1 MAKKNYSDPF
11 ARHDNETEALS
22 NALYGKVNV
31 PDTGRPTWRDGILNV
46 GAFRCTSTGISL
58 PEGVQPSD
66 RDMRTLGDTLRYM
79 QGSLQWLIGDYAN
92 AAEHLRWGDLADL
105 AEHLGVEYGTLRTY
119 MHVCRSVNL
128 SIRIDKLSFA
138 HHQLIV
144 AFPPDQQRDALS
156 YALENKLSVAAFR
169 AWLSPQ
175 RQIAAPSAPL
185 TYLESVKRAEKLLS
199 ARYLTNDQRRELASY
214 ADTLASLIA
223 SIQAKL
229 KDAR

>member
-1 MAKKNYSDPF
+1 
-11 ARHDNETEALS
+11 
-22 NALYGKVNV
+22 
-31 PDTGRPTWRDGILNV
+31 
-46 GAFRCTSTGISL
+46 
-58 PEGVQPSD
+58 
-66 RDMRTLGDTLRYM
+66 MRT
-79 QGSLQWLIGDYAN
+79 
-92 AAEHLRWGDLADL
+92 
-105 AEHLGVEYGTLRTY
+105 
-119 MHVCRSVNL
+119 
-128 SIRIDKLSFA
+128 DKLTFT
-138 HHQLIV
+138 HHQLV
-144 AFPPDQQRDALS
+144 TNLPPDQQRDALA

-214 ADTLASLIA
+214 ADTLASLVA